1 MNTEQSNKLRNT
13 QRQETKVTRFYRS
26 FSGTDALVFAILPQ
40 TEPVLIGSIST
51 LSYSMYRDKKPVPVI
66 GKVNMGGYTR
76 GVRLYA
82 GTMIFTLINQHWI
95 NELKD
100 AIAWIDH
107 VGVQKIDEL
116 PLMDL
121 MVVCANEY
129 GAAMQMM
136 LYGVE
141 VTEEGQVISIEN
153 LFTENT
159 FSFVA
164 RDLSNFSNNV
174 LDGKGSKGKIEPMVK
189 YNQFGITQLQ
199 TKFTPTYTQGPY
211 EWNHRHDFT
220 PSYLVANDEIKKVQ
234 EKLNHSSLTGQ
245 RPLLDVNGW
254 YDHLTFEAVKDF
266 QSQVGLPI
274 TGELDDETHQ
284 RLTQWIEASEKGE
297 LNQMTTNVVRSAI
310 VHRSEGAIVKVAPT
324 FESETVY
331 LYPPLE
337 QLSILAEQDQWIL
350 THKGYV
356 PKSLVQF
363 SGNQNQTYH
372 SIRKGDTHPRD
383 LMIQIQNALGVSPT
397 GQFDDETVS
406 SVRQFQ
412 RQHQLIE
419 TGEID
424 ETTWLALKESSLA
437 HVSKDRYSRPIKVE
451 LITPTGPVKIS
462 YEQLLHHLG
471 QYGATVQSEF
481 ETSVQVATV
490 ARYSSGDFEVSHF
503 IQTVPAGEL
512 TTLCLSDYPECL
524 MYQTKHQST
533 PLKLEFI
540 LYLPDLTTYKWYFE
554 IEKGVQY
561 VTT

>member
-337 QLSILAEQDQWIL
+337 QLSILAEQGQWIL

-406 SVRQFQ
+406 SIRQFQ

>member
-13 QRQETKVTRFYRS
+13 QRQETRVTRFYRS

-100 AIAWIDH
+100 AIPWIDN

-164 RDLSNFSNNV
+164 RDLSNFSNNI
-174 LDGKGSKGKIEPMVK
+174 LDGKGNQGKIEPMVK

-199 TKFTPTYTQGPY
+199 TNFTPTYTQGPY
-211 EWNHRHDFT
+211 ELNHRHDFT
-220 PSYLVANDEIKKVQ
+220 PSYLVANDEIKDVQ
-234 EKLNHSSLTGQ
+234 NKLNHPSLTED
-245 RPLLDVNGW
+245 RPPLIENGW
-254 YDHLTFEAVKDF
+254 YDSYTFEAVKDF
-266 QSQVGLPI
+266 QSQAGLAV
-274 TGELDDETHQ
+274 TGELDDETYE
-284 RLTQWIEASEKGE
+284 RLTYWIESADRGE
-297 LNQMTTNVVRSAI
+297 LDKVIANTVKTTV
-310 VHRSEGAIVKVAPT
+310 VHRSEGAIVKLEPN
-324 FESETVY
+324 FKSDTVY
-331 LYPPLE
+331 TYPPKE
-337 QLSILAEQDQWIL
+337 QLRILAEEENWIL

-356 PKSLVQF
+356 PKPLLQF
-363 SGNQNQTYH
+363 NGNSAQ
-372 SIRKGDTHPRD
+372 SFSPIFKGDVQPGNLIAD
-383 LMIQIQNALGVSPT
+383 IQQGLEIEVT
-397 GQFDDETVS
+397 GRFDEQTEQAI
-406 SVRQFQ
+406 RQFQ
-412 RQHQLIE
+412 TEHQLSE
-419 TGEID
+419 TGYID
-424 ETTWLALKESSLA
+424 EVTWLALKET
-437 HVSKDRYSRPIKVE
+437 VVE
-451 LITPTGPVKIS
+451 NPSDEIYHDFVDVTLSTPTGLVKES
-462 YEQLLHHLG
+462 YENLIQSLD
-471 QYGATVQSEF
+471 QYNVTVHAKTKTALKVGTIAKYQNNEY
-481 ETSVQVATV
+481 EASVQ
-490 ARYSSGDFEVSHF
+490 EVQLKPEETRVVS
-503 IQTVPAGEL
+503 
-512 TTLCLSDYPECL
+512 LSEYASCL
-524 MYQTKHQST
+524 MYHTKYQST
-533 PLKLEFI
+533 PVRLEFVI
-540 LYLPDLTTYKWYFE
+540 HISEQVTYKWYFE
-554 IEKGVQY
+554 IEKGVHH
-561 VTT
+561 V

>member
-13 QRQETKVTRFYRS
+13 QRQETRVTRFYRS

-100 AIAWIDH
+100 AIPWIDN

-164 RDLSNFSNNV
+164 RDLSNFSNNI
-174 LDGKGSKGKIEPMVK
+174 LDGKGNQGKIEPMVK

-199 TKFTPTYTQGPY
+199 TNFTPTYTQGPY
-211 EWNHRHDFT
+211 ELNHRHDFT
-220 PSYLVANDEIKKVQ
+220 PSYLVANDEIKDVQ
-234 EKLNHSSLTGQ
+234 NKLNHPSLTED
-245 RPLLDVNGW
+245 RPPLIENGW
-254 YDHLTFEAVKDF
+254 YDSYTFEAVKDF
-266 QSQVGLPI
+266 QSQAGLAV
-274 TGELDDETHQ
+274 TGELDDETYE
-284 RLTQWIEASEKGE
+284 RLTYWIESADRGE
-297 LNQMTTNVVRSAI
+297 LDKVIANTVKTTV
-310 VHRSEGAIVKVAPT
+310 VHRSEGAIVKLEPN
-324 FESETVY
+324 FKSDTVY
-331 LYPPLE
+331 TYPPKE
-337 QLSILAEQDQWIL
+337 QLRILAEEENWIL

-356 PKSLVQF
+356 PKPLLQF
-363 SGNQNQTYH
+363 NGNSAQ
-372 SIRKGDTHPRD
+372 SFSPIFKGDVQPGNLIAD
-383 LMIQIQNALGVSPT
+383 IQQGLEIEVT
-397 GQFDDETVS
+397 GRFDEQTEQAI
-406 SVRQFQ
+406 RQFQ
-412 RQHQLIE
+412 TEHQLSE
-419 TGEID
+419 TGYID
-424 ETTWLALKESSLA
+424 EVTWLALKET
-437 HVSKDRYSRPIKVE
+437 VVE
-451 LITPTGPVKIS
+451 NPSDEIYHDFVDVTLSTPTGLVKES
-462 YEQLLHHLG
+462 YENLIQSLD
-471 QYGATVQSEF
+471 QYNVTVYAKTKTALKVGTIAKYQNNEY
-481 ETSVQVATV
+481 EASVQ
-490 ARYSSGDFEVSHF
+490 EVQLKPEETRIVS
-503 IQTVPAGEL
+503 
-512 TTLCLSDYPECL
+512 LSEYASCL
-524 MYQTKHQST
+524 MYHTKYQST
-533 PLKLEFI
+533 PVRLEFVVHI
-540 LYLPDLTTYKWYFE
+540 SEQVTYKWYFE
-554 IEKGVQY
+554 IEKGVHH
-561 VTT
+561 V

>member
-397 GQFDDETVS
+397 GQFDDETAS

>member
-13 QRQETKVTRFYRS
+13 QRQETRVTRFYRS

-100 AIAWIDH
+100 AIPWIDN

-164 RDLSNFSNNV
+164 RDLSNFSNNI
-174 LDGKGSKGKIEPMVK
+174 LDGKGNQGKIEPMVK

-199 TKFTPTYTQGPY
+199 TNFTPTYTQGPY
-211 EWNHRHDFT
+211 ELNHRHDFT
-220 PSYLVANDEIKKVQ
+220 PSYLVANDEIKDVQ
-234 EKLNHSSLTGQ
+234 NKLNHPSLTED
-245 RPLLDVNGW
+245 RPPLIENGW
-254 YDHLTFEAVKDF
+254 YDSYTFEAVKDF
-266 QSQVGLPI
+266 QSQAGLAV
-274 TGELDDETHQ
+274 TGELDDETYE
-284 RLTQWIEASEKGE
+284 RLTYWIESADRGE
-297 LNQMTTNVVRSAI
+297 LDKVIANTVKTTV
-310 VHRSEGAIVKVAPT
+310 VHRSEGAIVKLEPN
-324 FESETVY
+324 FKSDTVY
-331 LYPPLE
+331 TYPPKE
-337 QLSILAEQDQWIL
+337 QLRILAEEENWIL

-356 PKSLVQF
+356 PKPLLQF
-363 SGNQNQTYH
+363 NGNSAQ
-372 SIRKGDTHPRD
+372 SFSPIFKGDVQPGNLIAD
-383 LMIQIQNALGVSPT
+383 IQQGLEIEVT
-397 GQFDDETVS
+397 GRFDEQTEQAI
-406 SVRQFQ
+406 RQFQ
-412 RQHQLIE
+412 TEHQLSE
-419 TGEID
+419 TGYID
-424 ETTWLALKESSLA
+424 EVTWLALKET
-437 HVSKDRYSRPIKVE
+437 VVE
-451 LITPTGPVKIS
+451 NPSDEIYHDFVDVTLSTPTGLVKES
-462 YEQLLHHLG
+462 YENLIQLLD
-471 QYGATVQSEF
+471 QYNVTVHAKTKTALKVGTIAKYQNNEY
-481 ETSVQVATV
+481 EASVQ
-490 ARYSSGDFEVSHF
+490 EVQLKPEETRVVS
-503 IQTVPAGEL
+503 
-512 TTLCLSDYPECL
+512 LSEYASCL
-524 MYQTKHQST
+524 MYHTKYQST
-533 PLKLEFI
+533 PVRLEFVI
-540 LYLPDLTTYKWYFE
+540 HISEQVTYKWYFE
-554 IEKGVQY
+554 IEKGVHH
-561 VTT
+561 V

>member
-406 SVRQFQ
+406 SIRQFQ

>member
-1 MNTEQSNKLRNT
+1 MNTEQSNKLRNV
-13 QRQETKVTRFYRS
+13 QRQETKITRFYRS

-100 AIAWIDH
+100 AIAWIDN

-164 RDLSNFSNNV
+164 RDLSNFSNNI
-174 LDGKGSKGKIEPMVK
+174 LDGKGNKGKIEPMVK

-199 TKFTPTYTQGPY
+199 TNFTPTYTQGPY

-220 PSYLVANDEIKKVQ
+220 PSYLVANDEVKKVQ
-234 EKLNHSSLTGQ
+234 EKLNHPSLTEH
-245 RPLLDVNGW
+245 RPPLEINGW
-254 YDHLTFEAVKDF
+254 YDHFTFEAVKDF
-266 QSQVGLPI
+266 QSQSGLPI
-274 TGELDDETHQ
+274 TGELDDSTHQ
-284 RLTQWIEASEKGE
+284 RLTQWIEASDNGE
-297 LNQMTTNVVRSAI
+297 LDQVMENVIKSAV
-310 VHRSEGAIVKVAPT
+310 VHRSEGAIVKMAPT
-324 FESETVY
+324 FKSETVY
-331 LYPPLE
+331 TYPPME
-337 QLSILAEQDQWIL
+337 QLSILSEQDHWIL

-356 PKSLVQF
+356 PKPLIQF
-363 SGNQNQTYH
+363 SGNDNQTFH
-372 SIRKGDTHPRD
+372 PITKGDTSPSD
-383 LMIQIQNALGVSPT
+383 VITDIQRALGALPT
-397 GQFDDETVS
+397 GRFDDETVYV
-406 SVRQFQ
+406 VRQFQ
-412 RQHQLIE
+412 TQHQLIE
-419 TGEID
+419 TGEVD
-424 ETTWLALKESSLA
+424 ETTWLALKETVLSHTSE
-437 HVSKDRYSRPIKVE
+437 DNYSHPVEVE
-451 LITPTGPVKIS
+451 LLTPTGHIKVS
-462 YEQLLHHLG
+462 YGQLIQDLG
-471 QYGATVQSEF
+471 QYGATVQSESDS
-481 ETSVQVATV
+481 EVQVATV
-490 ARYSSGDFEVSHF
+490 AKYPSGDFETNSF
-503 IQTVPAGEL
+503 TKTISTGET
-512 TTLCLSDYPECL
+512 TTLTLSDYSECL
-524 MYQTKHQST
+524 MYQTKYQST
-533 PLKLEFI
+533 PVRLEFI
-540 LYLPDLTTYKWYFE
+540 LHLPDLVTYKWHFE

>member
-13 QRQETKVTRFYRS
+13 QRQETRVTRFYRS

-100 AIAWIDH
+100 AIPWIDN

-164 RDLSNFSNNV
+164 RDLSNFSNNI
-174 LDGKGSKGKIEPMVK
+174 LDGKGNQGKIEPMVK

-199 TKFTPTYTQGPY
+199 TNFTPTYTQGPY
-211 EWNHRHDFT
+211 ELNHRHDFT
-220 PSYLVANDEIKKVQ
+220 PSYLVANDEIKDVQ
-234 EKLNHSSLTGQ
+234 NKLNHPSLTED
-245 RPLLDVNGW
+245 RPPLIENGW
-254 YDHLTFEAVKDF
+254 YDSYTFEAVKDF
-266 QSQVGLPI
+266 QSQAGLAV
-274 TGELDDETHQ
+274 TGELDDETYE
-284 RLTQWIEASEKGE
+284 RLTYWIESADRGE
-297 LNQMTTNVVRSAI
+297 LDKVIANTVKTTV
-310 VHRSEGAIVKVAPT
+310 VHRSEGAIVKLEPN
-324 FESETVY
+324 FKSDTVY
-331 LYPPLE
+331 TYPPKE
-337 QLSILAEQDQWIL
+337 QLRILAEEENWIL

-356 PKSLVQF
+356 PKPLLQF
-363 SGNQNQTYH
+363 NGNSAQ
-372 SIRKGDTHPRD
+372 SFSPIFKGDVQPGNLIAD
-383 LMIQIQNALGVSPT
+383 IQQGLEIEVT
-397 GQFDDETVS
+397 GRFDEQTEQAI
-406 SVRQFQ
+406 RQFQ
-412 RQHQLIE
+412 TEHQLSE
-419 TGEID
+419 TGYID
-424 ETTWLALKESSLA
+424 EVTWLALKET
-437 HVSKDRYSRPIKVE
+437 VVE
-451 LITPTGPVKIS
+451 NPSDEIYHDFVDVTLSTPTGLVKES
-462 YEQLLHHLG
+462 YENLIQLLD
-471 QYGATVQSEF
+471 QYNVTVHAKTKTALKVGTIAKYQNNEY
-481 ETSVQVATV
+481 EASVQ
-490 ARYSSGDFEVSHF
+490 EVQLKPEETRIVS
-503 IQTVPAGEL
+503 
-512 TTLCLSDYPECL
+512 LSEYASCL
-524 MYQTKHQST
+524 MYHTKYQST
-533 PLKLEFI
+533 PVRLEFVI
-540 LYLPDLTTYKWYFE
+540 HISEQVTYKWYFE
-554 IEKGVQY
+554 IKKGVY
-561 VTT
+561 HV